1 MHRYKVSKIAK
12 TCPLK
17 LKDNKNFPRAFS
29 LSITSVTDPNFIAIK
44 LSTWIIECLYWNPH
58 LVHCYHQLIR
68 CIWWGTARSGRTRRR
83 LRPIAGHKPP
93 PTISQQNTSWSLET
107 LSQSF
112 KERYFFVFVFTRDR
126 AFVNVA
132 DERDAC
138 VRIGAPSRT
147 GVDRG
152 PSRPVRPS
160 PSAGALKF
168 YLGTE
173 IKWKDIELFKTCI
186 LKRIEFY
193 GLLNRWRHRQWTW
206 NLSIALHQD
215 INFSFRW
222 IEYYN
227 HCSIIFCGYKSKQ
240 KVDVKIVWG
249 W

>member
-1 MHRYKVSKIAK
+1 MHCYKVSKIAK

-112 KERYFFVFVFTRDR
+112 QRTLFFCFCVHSRSRVRECGRRARRVCPHRSAFPDWRGPRTVPSGPSVSVRWRTQVLFRNRNKMKRHR
-126 AFVNVA
+126 AFQNLYSEA
-132 DERDAC
+132 N
-138 VRIGAPSRT
+138 RILWVIESMTSSTMNLKLIHSATSR
-147 GVDRG
+147 
-152 PSRPVRPS
+152 
-160 PSAGALKF
+160 
-168 YLGTE
+168 Y
-173 IKWKDIELFKTCI
+173 
-186 LKRIEFY
+186 
-193 GLLNRWRHRQWTW
+193 
-206 NLSIALHQD
+206 
-215 INFSFRW
+215 
-222 IEYYN
+222 
-227 HCSIIFCGYKSKQ
+227 
-240 KVDVKIVWG
+240 
-249 W
+249 

>member
-1 MHRYKVSKIAK
+1 MFILKSAPGSLLSSADTLYLVRNSSEWAHEATAPADSWTQATTDNITTKHFMVTRNTFAKFQRTLFFCFCVHSRSRVRECGRRARRVCPHRSA
-12 TCPLK
+12 
-17 LKDNKNFPRAFS
+17 FPDWRG
-29 LSITSVTDPNFIAIK
+29 P
-44 LSTWIIECLYWNPH
+44 
-58 LVHCYHQLIR
+58 
-68 CIWWGTARSGRTRRR
+68 RR
-83 LRPIAGHKPP
+83 
-93 PTISQQNTSWSLET
+93 
-107 LSQSF
+107 
-112 KERYFFVFVFTRDR
+112 
-126 AFVNVA
+126 
-132 DERDAC
+132 
-138 VRIGAPSRT
+138 
-147 GVDRG
+147 RG

-240 KVDVKIVWG
+240 KVDVGIVWG